1 VFGIPI
7 HAWCDDFFVQLT
19 RPWGSYLNADDVTNK
34 KLTMDAARLLIR
46 TSYQK
51 PVDEFIDVNINGEL
65 FHLRVLE
72 DSYGPMRIMIPQ
84 SKGTDGRGN
93 VSVCSE
99 AEDEDEEERRLSEEE
114 PESERESEGE
124 GENLIALNPL
134 VIANDEPLLIA
145 NHGDISNSVV
155 EGSKEY
161 SNEVTNVVNE
171 DFLKVNGGGTVVL
184 EGVSKKDRWVE
195 FGGKDLGQEVGVG
208 GPGLC
213 TNSYQLVKGGG
224 NRRETKSEDVG
235 ILNKPNL
242 SYEVSSGGKGGLK
255 GGVYSDGPRGVY
267 DFLNKGQKLLSPTTN
282 KNTTTQK
289 KKTNLPVCPPS
300 ASLRRQQQLARSFSI
315 RKSNPSQAEPIPSKP
330 TSSIPSVG
338 DKAHSPS
345 TEVIVSR
352 GPIRQKFNSTVSR
365 AGSIS
370 SAGEIL
376 CCSSLNSTDIRN
388 CNSVFLKK
396 FEQEVV
402 SKVWKGA
409 VDLGVDIPSVGYKGG
424 AEGAF
429 GGLEEVCRKEIQ
441 DNEKRDEEERT
452 RREHHKSCHK

>member
-1 VFGIPI
+1 VRKGDVSNRGSFKQKVFLSYEAEKNATDKYAKAFVGVAANPGMTYNIQNAFHAQGYFGVKVTPLGSNLALLEGQEEGEVEALMEDAKDWLVQWFKEIRPWNPKDIDTERLVWLRIYGIPI
-7 HAWCDDFFVQLT
+7 HAWCDDFFAKVS
-19 RPWGSYLNADDVTNK
+19 RPWGCFLNTDDVTSK
-34 KLTMDAARLLIR
+34 KFTMDAARLLIR
-46 TSYQK
+46 TSCQK

-235 ILNKPNL
+235 LLNKPNL

-255 GGVYSDGPRGVY
+255 GGGCIAMGQEVFMI
-267 DFLNKGQKLLSPTTN
+267 FLTKD
-282 KNTTTQK
+282 
-289 KKTNLPVCPPS
+289 
-300 ASLRRQQQLARSFSI
+300 RSFYLLRQTKTQLL
-315 RKSNPSQAEPIPSKP
+315 RKRKPIS
-330 TSSIPSVG
+330 
-338 DKAHSPS
+338 
-345 TEVIVSR
+345 
-352 GPIRQKFNSTVSR
+352 
-365 AGSIS
+365 
-370 SAGEIL
+370 L
-376 CCSSLNSTDIRN
+376 C
-388 CNSVFLKK
+388 V
-396 FEQEVV
+396 
-402 SKVWKGA
+402 
-409 VDLGVDIPSVGYKGG
+409 
-424 AEGAF
+424 
-429 GGLEEVCRKEIQ
+429 
-441 DNEKRDEEERT
+441 
-452 RREHHKSCHK
+452 HHQRL